1 MTGYYLE
8 KKSRAEYTGVD
19 TYVKECLDKNEL
31 KWIPQKNSFGIQ
43 SVQGMGTE
51 VANDEDDIAEALGK
65 ISKQMTALQKDVGS
79 LRGRMTALEKKGAS

>member
-1 MTGYYLE
+1 
-8 KKSRAEYTGVD
+8 
-19 TYVKECLDKNEL
+19 
-31 KWIPQKNSFGIQ
+31 
-43 SVQGMGTE
+43 MGTE